1 MSEMGEAINIWGTRA
16 QTISMARVSLVSQ
29 GSLQIRIQFVRQRF
43 DPTLEIN
50 KQTKGKS
57 NREFKKLK

>member
-50 KQTKGKS
+50 KQNQIKFKS
-57 NREFKKLK
+57 YIHTY

>member
-50 KQTKGKS
+50 KQTNK
-57 NREFKKLK
+57 REKQS